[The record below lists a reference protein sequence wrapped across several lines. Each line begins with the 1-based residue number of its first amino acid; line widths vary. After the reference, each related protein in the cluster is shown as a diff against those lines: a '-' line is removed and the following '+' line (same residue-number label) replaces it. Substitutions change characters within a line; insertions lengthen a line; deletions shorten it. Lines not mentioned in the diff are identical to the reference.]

1 MSAGPA
7 LRARILKGADPA
19 EVSAS
24 IQGSPLDRV
33 RLVAAMHL
41 QAKPGGLTVA
51 EYAVMRQKFDWIV
64 EKIQDESTPIE
75 WLKEFLQAVTGQSV
89 MGAGLNIQ
97 VDQGSSPLPTAS
109 TCFNKLHIDPT
120 VLTKEKF
127 LENLDLLV
135 QTKGFGNT

>member
-1 MSAGPA
+1 MAPFEPYRKPVVALVEGVSTGPA
-7 LRARILKGADPA
+7 LRARILKAPDPA
-19 EVSAS
+19 VVLAS

-33 RLVAAMHL
+33 RLVWAMLL
-41 QAKPGGLTVA
+41 QEQPEGLSI
-51 EYAVMRQKFDWIV
+51 R
-64 EKIQDESTPIE
+64 
-75 WLKEFLQAVTGQSV
+75 
-89 MGAGLNIQ
+89 

-109 TCFNKLHIDPT
+109 TGFNKLHIDTT